1 MAAKLEHPFPR
12 EEGDKDWSNCDE
24 KKKRQRGGEWKERL
38 GEITLDSIK
47 EHVALLRG
55 RISGRVLR
63 NDSKPYK

>member
-1 MAAKLEHPFPR
+1 MIKIDPTATR
-12 EEGDKDWSNCDE
+12 RRKDNGG
-24 KKKRQRGGEWKERL
+24 GGEWKERL